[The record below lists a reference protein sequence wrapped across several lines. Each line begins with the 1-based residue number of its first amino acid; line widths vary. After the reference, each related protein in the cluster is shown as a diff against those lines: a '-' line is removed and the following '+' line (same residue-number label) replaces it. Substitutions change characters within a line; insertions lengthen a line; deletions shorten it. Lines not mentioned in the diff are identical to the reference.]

1 MTLFIG
7 LAAAQ
12 SRAGFPVDDAWIH
25 QTYARNL
32 VRSGRWEFVPGVVSA
47 GSTAPLW
54 TLLLAVGYLFQLPYL
69 AWAYLLGGLSLL
81 WLAVAGMQLWRQLW
95 PDYADSAWLA
105 GWVLILMWPLV
116 WAAASGMETLL
127 FAAIGLQV
135 VAWSLRPS
143 LSLKQIGVTGIFCG
157 LLILTRPDGLVL
169 VLLVLAR
176 LLIGRWQDQARLTR
190 VGVFLI
196 TAVLPLLPYFIFNWQ
211 ASGTIWP
218 NTFYAKQAE
227 YEVLLAQP
235 LLLRLWQ
242 LFFYSLGG
250 PQGSPHVLLLP
261 GLVVAAWLA
270 IRKDWTEKHFY
281 YLLPLLWAGGHI
293 VLYAWRLPVTY
304 HHGRYL
310 MATIPIWTLYGL
322 AGWRIVLERP
332 VATPL
337 FQLGKRAAIL
347 SFAILLVI
355 FLLLGAING
364 YASDVAFIE
373 GEMVTVAQ
381 WLRDNTPSE
390 ALIASHDIGAIG
402 YFAERPLL
410 DLAGLISPEVIELLA
425 DEQAIGQYVLNSD
438 ADYLVTAPG
447 WPYSDVAAA
456 DRVSLSYDTNYL
468 WTREQGMNNMTVY
481 KLP

>member
-1 MTLFIG
+1 
-7 LAAAQ
+7 
-12 SRAGFPVDDAWIH
+12 
-25 QTYARNL
+25 
-32 VRSGRWEFVPGVVSA
+32 
-47 GSTAPLW
+47 
-54 TLLLAVGYLFQLPYL
+54 
-69 AWAYLLGGLSLL
+69 
-81 WLAVAGMQLWRQLW
+81 
-95 PDYADSAWLA
+95 
-105 GWVLILMWPLV
+105 
-116 WAAASGMETLL
+116 
-127 FAAIGLQV
+127 
-135 VAWSLRPS
+135 
-143 LSLKQIGVTGIFCG
+143 
-157 LLILTRPDGLVL
+157 
-169 VLLVLAR
+169 
-176 LLIGRWQDQARLTR
+176 
-190 VGVFLI
+190 
-196 TAVLPLLPYFIFNWQ
+196 
-211 ASGTIWP
+211 
-218 NTFYAKQAE
+218 
-227 YEVLLAQP
+227 
-235 LLLRLWQ
+235 
-242 LFFYSLGG
+242 
-250 PQGSPHVLLLP
+250 
-261 GLVVAAWLA
+261 LA

-310 MATIPIWTLYGL
+310 MTTIPIWTLYSL

-381 WLRDNTPSE
+381 WLRDNTSSE